1 MKMLEPDPNYR
12 GERVRFDDLEP
23 PAPRDQISGVEPA
36 YAEPVRPGV
45 GDRIKEQMKQIPG
58 RLKEEVSEIQRRAE
72 EARRERRE
80 YNKARAEFA
89 AANRV
94 KMDRS
99 VDTRYWIDGE
109 NYIDVDIRYPEAIE
123 AAQKEILRVRAT
135 VKARKTPQPTSARA
149 SPAPRAQQTYPAGY
163 PEPPRRQP
171 SFDFVAGTGRGLV
184 RPPAQRPPSDA
195 PGLSFVAGGGRPPD
209 VSARRPQERREGM
222 GHLAGFLGGGGQSRQ
237 PLPQQRKPAARKK
250 STRKRKK
257 KSTK

>member
-36 YAEPVRPGV
+36 YAKPARPGI
-45 GDRIKEQMKQIPG
+45 GDRVKGWAKETQY
-58 RLKEEVSEIQRRAE
+58 RLKEKTVETLRRAE

-80 YNKARAEFA
+80 YDKARAAFA

-250 STRKRKK
+250 REKK
-257 KSTK
+257 KKR